1 MMAGDSSTVLIVDD
15 DEAIRESLS
24 EFLTDEGFDVKT
36 ANNGREA
43 IDMLAGGL
51 RPCAILLDLMMPVMD
66 GWDFRAEQLL
76 SPALADIP
84 VALVSGFGFSAQ
96 SMRAQ
101 FPGIE
106 LLDKP
111 VSMPHLLDFVRRHSG
126 ESARQS

>member
-1 MMAGDSSTVLIVDD
+1 MAGDSSAILIVDD
-15 DEAIRESLS
+15 DEAIRDSLG
-24 EFLTDEGFDVKT
+24 EFLTDEGFAVKT

-43 IDMLAGGL
+43 LDILTTGF

-66 GWDFRAEQLL
+66 GWDFRAEQLV
-76 SPALADIP
+76 AREFADIP
-84 VALVSGFGFSAQ
+84 VALISGFGFSAA

-111 VSMPHLLDFVRRHSG
+111 VSLPRLLAFVRQHCG
-126 ESARQS
+126 EVARES